1 MLVILRHGVN
11 PNLFMMINPR
21 NRAVPPALASQ
32 PLAQSG
38 HVWVGPLH
46 AMGELIRTLGGDAD
60 AVFCAARVDE
70 LDLAD
75 PDFVFPIAV
84 RGEILARA
92 AQATGHEHFGL
103 LLCGPGIHEL
113 GVPGTPMLKRPS
125 VGEAL
130 EAISAFWLLHTAA
143 ELSFIRRSGDHVAF
157 GHAVMDGN
165 IPGMPQL
172 QDGAMATFLNIL
184 REMLGADWRP
194 TAVNMMRPEPR
205 DPSFHTQF
213 FGVDCRFNAPRSEL
227 VFPASTLDF
236 RLKYPAAKGA
246 DLAQA
251 PLDDRG
257 WSTYVQRLAYRLLL
271 QGECSQLR
279 VAAALGVSSRTLVRK
294 LGISGVSFQQL
305 LEGVRFSA
313 SRTMLRET
321 NMAFAEIATAL
332 GYIEASSFTR
342 AFQRWSG
349 MSPSSWRKS
358 KVRPVS
364 LAPGPSS

>member
-1 MLVILRHGVN
+1 MPSAKV
-11 PNLFMMINPR
+11 
-21 NRAVPPALASQ
+21 SQ

-60 AVFCAARVDE
+60 AVFSAARVDE

-75 PDFVFPIAV
+75 PDFVLPIAV

-103 LLCGPGIHEL
+103 ILCGPGIDEL

-125 VGEAL
+125 IGAAL

-172 QDGAMATFLNIL
+172 QDGAMATFLNIM
-184 REMLGADWRP
+184 RGMLGADWCP
-194 TAVNMMRPEPR
+194 TAVNLMRPDPR
-205 DPSFHTQF
+205 DPSFHAQF

-227 VFPASTLDF
+227 IFPASTLSF
-236 RLKYPAAKGA
+236 RLKHPAAKGA
-246 DLAQA
+246 DLAQD
-251 PLDDRG
+251 PLNDRD
-257 WSTYVQRLAYRLLL
+257 WSAYVQRLAYRLLL

-279 VAAALGVSSRTLVRK
+279 VAAALGISSRTLVRK

-313 SRTMLRET
+313 SRTLLRET
-321 NMAFAEIATAL
+321 NLAFAEIATAL
-332 GYIEASSFTR
+332 GYNEASSFTR

-358 KVRPVS
+358 KIKRASPAS
-364 LAPGPSS
+364 GKK